1 MEADELALNINATF
15 SQKATYLCPTPR
27 EGSEGLRLP
36 PCLAGSPAYPC
47 LLMPPCLS
55 RGFVSC
61 KWHKPVRGNLSKIGK
76 CNVGQRGLMGE
87 GWKGY
92 TVSWGLAW
100 GVDHLQAPGQLLP
113 FSPLPHCPFPS
124 PHPTHPCPP
133 GVSVSHHDSPSALS
147 FPPSH
152 SFSCCP
158 LAICDS
164 PNTWLALLAV
174 LSGVSILS
182 PGPRERGSMWSDLG
196 RVRKALQLG

>member
-27 EGSEGLRLP
+27 EGSEGLRLL

-92 TVSWGLAW
+92 TVSWGLALGRGPSSGTW
-100 GVDHLQAPGQLLP
+100 ATSPFLSPPPLSLPLPTPHPPLSPWCLCLSSRFSLCSFFPSVSFFLLLP
-113 FSPLPHCPFPS
+113 TGYLRFSKHMACLAGS
-124 PHPTHPCPP
+124 PVWH
-133 GVSVSHHDSPSALS
+133 L
-147 FPPSH
+147 H
-152 SFSCCP
+152 SKSR
-158 LAICDS
+158 
-164 PNTWLALLAV
+164 
-174 LSGVSILS
+174 S
-182 PGPRERGSMWSDLG
+182 PGERIHVVRLG
-196 RVRKALQLG
+196 